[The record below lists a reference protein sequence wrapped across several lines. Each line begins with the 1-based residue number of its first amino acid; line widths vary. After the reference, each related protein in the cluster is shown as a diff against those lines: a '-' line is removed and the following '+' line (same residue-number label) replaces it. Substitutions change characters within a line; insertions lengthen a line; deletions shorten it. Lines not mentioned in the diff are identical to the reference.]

1 MNRIKFLPVLLALI
15 LLASCTPVANTLQTT
30 VAGTFSAPTTA
41 VPTVISTFTPSLTC
55 SDTPVIDTPVPSET
69 PTSTPISLLK
79 VYYVDVGQGDSE
91 LVLAPDGGIVLIDG
105 GEPDSGIIAFLQ
117 DHGISHIDLM
127 IATHPHSDH
136 IGGLTQVLNSMPVTR
151 VISNGQISTSSTFAH
166 FLDAVAA
173 DKAALIIVKRGD
185 SISQGML
192 DFAVLNPLDIGG
204 TDLNSNSLVLR
215 LVYGRVS
222 FLFMGDADK
231 AAEANMIAAGFAA
244 PSTILKVGH
253 HGSDTASSPA
263 FLTLIKPAVA
273 IYTAGVGNTFGHPKA
288 ITLTDLAA
296 VGAQIYGTDL
306 NGTVLVS
313 TDGQTYQVM
322 PAKGGPRLPPL
333 PTVTP

>member
-1 MNRIKFLPVLLALI
+1 MNRIKFLPVLLTLF
-15 LLASCTPVANTLQTT
+15 LLASCSPVDNPFQTT
-30 VAGTFSAPTTA
+30 GTGTVSAPTIAASTV
-41 VPTVISTFTPSLTC
+41 VPTLSPSLTC
-55 SDTPVIDTPVPSET
+55 SDTPVINIPVPSET
-69 PTSTPISLLK
+69 PTPTAISLLK
-79 VYYVDVGQGDSE
+79 VYFVDVGQGDSE
-91 LVLAPDGGIVLIDG
+91 LILAPDGGIVLIDG
-105 GEPDSGIIAFLQ
+105 GEPDSGLLSFLK
-117 DHGISHIDLM
+117 DHGITHIDLM

-151 VISNGQISTSSTFAH
+151 VVTNGQISTSSTFAH

-173 DKAALIIVKRGD
+173 DKAAFIIVKQGD
-185 SISQGML
+185 TISQGIL
-192 DFAVLNPLDIGG
+192 DLAVLNPVD
-204 TDLNSNSLVLR
+204 THVSDLNSNSLVLR

-231 AAEANMIAAGFAA
+231 TAEANMIAAGLAA
-244 PSTILKVGH
+244 PVTILKVGH

-263 FLTLIKPAVA
+263 FLALIKPAVA
-273 IYTAGVGNTFGHPKA
+273 IYSAGVGNTFGHPKA

-313 TDGQTYQVM
+313 TDSQTYQVI

-333 PTVTP
+333 PTITP